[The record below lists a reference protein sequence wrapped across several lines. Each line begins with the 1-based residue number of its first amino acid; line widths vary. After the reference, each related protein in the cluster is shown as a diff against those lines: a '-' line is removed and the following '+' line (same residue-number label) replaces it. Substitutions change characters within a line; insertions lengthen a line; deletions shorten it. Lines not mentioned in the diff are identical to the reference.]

1 MDSLNLP
8 SILSPDLGL
17 LFWMLIAFLVVF
29 GILAKFGFPVIT
41 SMVEERKNFIDESLT
56 NARVTNEK
64 LATLKAESEK
74 ILKEAHEQQAAILRE
89 AKTTGDKII
98 ADAQRKA
105 HEEGAK
111 ILEETKL
118 QIQAERERALQDIKG
133 VVSQLSIAISEKVMR
148 QNLTT
153 TQAHEDYIN
162 SLLDEI
168 QPSKD

>member
-29 GILAKFGFPVIT
+29 GILAKFGFPIIT

-105 HEEGAK
+105 QEEGAK

-148 QNLTT
+148 QNLSTT
-153 TQAHEDYIN
+153 DAHENYIN

>member
-29 GILAKFGFPVIT
+29 GILAKFGFPIIT

-105 HEEGAK
+105 QEEGAK
-111 ILEETKL
+111 IFEETKL

-148 QNLTT
+148 QNLATT
-153 TQAHEDYIN
+153 DAHENYIN

>member
-29 GILAKFGFPVIT
+29 GLLAKFGFPVIT
-41 SMVEERKNFIDESLT
+41 SMVEERKKFIDESLT

-98 ADAQRKA
+98 ADAS
-105 HEEGAK
+105 
-111 ILEETKL
+111 TKL
-118 QIQAERERALQDIKG
+118 DCKTAEARIEAKAREIEQSKLSAVTENKTITFATP
-133 VVSQLSIAISEKVMR
+133 VSGDYHVKTVILDE
-148 QNLTT
+148 NLTPLCT
-153 TQAHEDYIN
+153 LKKN
-162 SLLDEI
+162 
-168 QPSKD
+168 

>member
-105 HEEGAK
+105 YEEGAK

-153 TQAHEDYIN
+153 TQAHENYIN

>member
-29 GILAKFGFPVIT
+29 GLLAKFGFPVIT
-41 SMVEERKNFIDESLT
+41 SMVEERKKFIDESLT

-74 ILKEAHEQQAAILRE
+74 ILKEAHEQQATILRE

-111 ILEETKL
+111 ILEDAKL
-118 QIQAERERALQDIKG
+118 QIQAERERALQDIRG

-148 QNLTT
+148 QSIATT
-153 TQAHEDYIN
+153 EAHENYIN
-162 SLLDEI
+162 TLLDEI

>member
-29 GILAKFGFPVIT
+29 GLLAKFGFPVIT
-41 SMVEERKNFIDESLT
+41 SMVEERKKFIDESLT

-74 ILKEAHEQQAAILRE
+74 ILKEAHEQQAVILRE

-111 ILEETKL
+111 ILEEAKL
-118 QIQAERERALQDIKG
+118 QIQAERERALQDIRG

-148 QNLTT
+148 QNFATT
-153 TQAHEDYIN
+153 EAHENYIN
-162 SLLDEI
+162 TLLDEI